1 MTQTIRDDG
10 MQTFSLDPRRW
21 PVGFLFSR
29 SPLVRRSDRLEVLA
43 IAFALAISLLALPIV
58 ATIATDVHQ
67 ANRGIY
73 AEQSRTRHRAWI
85 PTQGSTYVAPL
96 SGHPAEEARRWVR
109 NATPQGSPVE
119 QWVDDAGNWVAPP
132 TPLSRAAY
140 DAVGMALALEGL
152 VVLTAAVLVLR
163 HTLAALPHPVLPVGS
178 RARPCSQRWRARS
191 RQRQS
196 ALMADVICRRR
207 HQLGCVTAQ
216 FA

>member
-58 ATIATDVHQ
+58 ATIATDVHR
-67 ANRGIY
+67 AHRGIY

-85 PTQGSTYVAPL
+85 PTQGSTNVAPP

-152 VVLTAAVLVLR
+152 VVTTQRHSSSPHAGSFAASDTPSGIASSAVFSDGGGR
-163 HTLAALPHPVLPVGS
+163 GHGS
-178 RARPCSQRWRARS
+178 DRAR
-191 RQRQS
+191 
-196 ALMADVICRRR
+196 
-207 HQLGCVTAQ
+207 
-216 FA
+216 

>member
-10 MQTFSLDPRRW
+10 VQTFSLDPRRW

-67 ANRGIY
+67 AHRGIY
-73 AEQSRTRHRAWI
+73 AEQSRSRHRAWV
-85 PTQGSTYVAPL
+85 PTQGSTNVAPL

-119 QWVDDAGNWVAPP
+119 QWVDDAGNWVP
-132 TPLSRAAY
+132 RRFRCR
-140 DAVGMALALEGL
+140 GR
-152 VVLTAAVLVLR
+152 LTTR
-163 HTLAALPHPVLPVGS
+163 SG
-178 RARPCSQRWRARS
+178 WRS
-191 RQRQS
+191 RSR
-196 ALMADVICRRR
+196 VWW
-207 HQLGCVTAQ
+207 
-216 FA
+216 

>member
-21 PVGFLFSR
+21 PVGLLFSR

-43 IAFALAISLLALPIV
+43 IAFALTIALLALPIV
-58 ATIATDVHQ
+58 ATIATDVYQ

-85 PTQGSTYVAPL
+85 PTQGFTTVAPP

-109 NATPQGSPVE
+109 NATPQGRPVE

-140 DAVGMALALEGL
+140 DAVGMALAIEGL
-152 VVLTAAVLVLR
+152 VVTTAAALVVAARWQLCRIRYSQWDRELGRVLSGGGR
-163 HTLAALPHPVLPVGS
+163 GHGS
-178 RARPCSQRWRARS
+178 DRTP
-191 RQRQS
+191 
-196 ALMADVICRRR
+196 
-207 HQLGCVTAQ
+207 
-216 FA
+216 